1 MAGNAADAASLEH
14 ATHVLV
20 PATFLC
26 YSKLSFEEFVR
37 SEEGSQADDTLSDT
51 GSIALVDRSDAFS
64 LDQLGEV
71 SSVLDLLSV
80 DLSSTL
86 DKQDWRSEWA
96 DAAVQHVAVSEM
108 SQTYMAANEPPSKL

>member
-1 MAGNAADAASLEH
+1 MARNAAYATSLEH

-26 YSKLSFEEFVR
+26 YSKLTFKEFVR
-37 SEEGSQADDTLSDT
+37 SEEGSQSYDTLSDT
-51 GSIALVDRSDAFS
+51 GSIALVDRCNAFS

-80 DLSSTL
+80 NLSPTL
-86 DKQDWRSEWA
+86 DEQDW
-96 DAAVQHVAVSEM
+96 
-108 SQTYMAANEPPSKL
+108 